1 MSDPPDRPRPR
12 PPDRPRAAEWAPVAR
27 PGSRQGT
34 CFCQRKKSKH
44 DQISVRLHRQT
55 RLGRNAIF
63 FSKNEEDNG
72 SCSPNISP
80 FCAQLKPPRNS
91 HSFHGGE
98 ESQDGSVAPALRV
111 DSSTSPEPPTFPA
124 GGAAPLLSQR
134 SRRHPSLSDKH
145 NPRAGLCNTASAAQ
159 RTIRTSVLWPESAR
173 VPIP

>member
-1 MSDPPDRPRPR
+1 MG
-12 PPDRPRAAEWAPVAR
+12 AGR
-27 PGSRQGT
+27 PGRLATGDLLLPT
-34 CFCQRKKSKH
+34 EKSKH

-55 RLGRNAIF
+55 RLGRNAFF
-63 FSKNEEDNG
+63 FSKNGEDDG
-72 SCSPNISP
+72 SCTPNISP

-98 ESQDGSVAPALRV
+98 ESQDGSFAPTLRV

-124 GGAAPLLSQR
+124 GGAASLLSQR

-159 RTIRTSVLWPESAR
+159 RAIRTSLLWPESAR
-173 VPIP
+173 LPIP